1 MDGDR
6 APLPLLGARDDTL
19 HGCPSG
25 GWPPR
30 ALAFRPARL
39 HFPVGNGGGSLTR
52 VDDGCRAALA
62 LAAAYGG
69 ERALVLGFGGVAR
82 VRDGAAG
89 KLLQEAARLL
99 QPWGREGRIELRS
112 LRPAVRRT
120 LFLAAGARSD
130 VELVA
135 AARRTIVLV
144 PVPDPRDDDDGLG
157 GNRRRMLLLAARD
170 GEHCVWCRKPLSHRD
185 ADATVDH
192 VRCRSDG
199 GGNGLENLVLACA
212 ACNHR
217 RSNLPAE
224 DWLARC
230 LAADTGVDEPAVTAA
245 IRRSARY
252 HRQRVRR
259 SLAPAWSEREAA

>member
-1 MDGDR
+1 
-6 APLPLLGARDDTL
+6 LPLLGGREDTL

-30 ALAFRPARL
+30 ALSARPTRL
-39 HFPVGNGGGSLTR
+39 HFAVAGGGASLTR

-120 LFLAAGARSD
+120 LFLAVAGRGD

-135 AARRTIVLV
+135 AARRAIVV
-144 PVPDPRDDDDGLG
+144 APVPDPREAEDGLG

-170 GEHCVWCRKPLSHRD
+170 GEHCVWCGKPLSHRD

-192 VRCRSDG
+192 VRCRSVG
-199 GGNGLENLVLACA
+199 GGNALENLVLACA

-217 RSNLPAE
+217 RSDLPAE

-230 LAADTGVDEPAVTAA
+230 LAADAAVDEAAVAAA

-259 SLAPAWSEREAA
+259 ALAPAWSERAAA

>member
-1 MDGDR
+1 MPLVGVSDG
-6 APLPLLGARDDTL
+6 TL
-19 HGCPSG
+19 RGCPSG

-30 ALAFRPARL
+30 ALASRPARL
-39 HFPVGNGGGSLTR
+39 HFPIGAIGGSLTR

-69 ERALVLGFGGVAR
+69 ERALVFGFGGVVR
-82 VRDGAAG
+82 IRDGAAG

-120 LFLAAGARSD
+120 LLLAAASRAD
-130 VELVA
+130 VEVVA
-135 AARRTIVLV
+135 AARRAIVLA
-144 PVPDPRDDDDGLG
+144 PAPDPREAEDGLG

-192 VRCRSDG
+192 VRCRSVG

-230 LAADTGVDEPAVTAA
+230 LAADSGVDEAAVLAA

-259 SLAPAWSEREAA
+259 TLLPIAA